1 MIHVMVQGSHT
12 EGESRGERRTINLV
26 ELLQHPDDLVL
37 VKTTQTRRV
46 ALRNLVGESRYF
58 KLQPGCKGIVKGM
71 TWFPFALGSFVDRH
85 T

>member
-12 EGESRGERRTINLV
+12 EGESRGERRTINLI

-58 KLQPGCKGIVKGM
+58 NPDSRESVKGM